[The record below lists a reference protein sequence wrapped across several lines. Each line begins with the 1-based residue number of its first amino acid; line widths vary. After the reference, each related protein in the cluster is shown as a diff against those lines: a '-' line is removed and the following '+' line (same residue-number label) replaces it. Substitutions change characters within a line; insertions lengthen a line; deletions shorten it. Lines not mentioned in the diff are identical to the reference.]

1 MTTAKAPAKKKTIAR
16 PPAPL
21 VGPQRR
27 SRNIDM
33 PIHGTPAA
41 GTSGGAA
48 TQNNGRHVGRN
59 PTPGVPRRVGSRNI
73 DMPMPRGRALMAS
86 GGAKASPVKFMGPPI
101 PRPTPQQTQRAAGRS
116 IVDQILGGIGDRWR
130 EMTSGGSNSQF
141 PGVGGIGDYLKRQG
155 H

>member
-16 PPAPL
+16 PPAHPL

-33 PIHGTPAA
+33 PMPQARPMMATKGTKAVPVRRAA
-41 GTSGGAA
+41 
-48 TQNNGRHVGRN
+48 
-59 PTPGVPRRVGSRNI
+59 P
-73 DMPMPRGRALMAS
+73 PMP
-86 GGAKASPVKFMGPPI
+86 
-101 PRPTPQQTQRAAGRS
+101 PRVTPQQTQRAAGKS

-141 PGVGGIGDYLKRQG
+141 PGGGGIGDYLKRQG